1 MQGPENGI
9 SPIPMRRGL
18 ATSPGPDSS
27 RNQGSLCPR
36 ISGPKISVPETVL
49 QSNDNEMKGVCV
61 CIGWRCLS
69 VDSVVKYP
77 IQEGYP
83 RPRVIG
89 KNQGRRRVSWRP
101 EAGVSTT
108 SSPQQTYCVPVELT
122 GLHTTV
128 CLLYKLALSPVL
140 YCVTSCNSHHIPE
153 SMTHHPKMV

>member
-1 MQGPENGI
+1 MAHGRASGSSGDWQALRASGKNCSRLPSPSLLPGSRHWGKKGGWMQGPENGI

-18 ATSPGPDSS
+18 ATSPSPDSS

-36 ISGPKISVPETVL
+36 ISGPRISVPETVL

-89 KNQGRRRVSWRP
+89 KNQGRRRVS
-101 EAGVSTT
+101 
-108 SSPQQTYCVPVELT
+108 
-122 GLHTTV
+122 
-128 CLLYKLALSPVL
+128 
-140 YCVTSCNSHHIPE
+140 
-153 SMTHHPKMV
+153 